1 MVSVIW
7 GDTVRTRHRL
17 GFRRGASRLALLVVL
32 AQAPALHAAD
42 DKPWRLDTSAK
53 TPAWLELGGTYRV
66 RYEAISSSLFP
77 GVGESDR
84 LLAERLLF
92 AARAGNQKVFGLVE
106 LEDAR
111 TQLDDPATP
120 LGTDDVNTVE
130 ILQAHLGL
138 GFSDALQKG
147 DRLGVL
153 AGRLTIDLGSR
164 RLVSRSRY
172 PNTLSGFTG
181 LQGSWRGPGGA
192 KGIEVQAF
200 YLLPVDRLPIERDR
214 LDDNDQEADRENSH
228 VRFWGLF
235 LADLE
240 LEAGLRGELY
250 LFSLE
255 EEDSPRTP
263 TRNRDFVTLGGR
275 LLKAP
280 ARARWDYEVETALQ
294 NGESRR
300 SAAATD
306 RNDLDHEAW
315 FAHAH
320 AGWTFE
326 ARYAPRLALRYDYA
340 SGDSD
345 PGDDDNGSFDPLFGA
360 RDFEFGPT
368 GIFGLIPR
376 TNISSPGIVL
386 ELTPKASQQL
396 MFGYR
401 PGWLASPKDG
411 LTSIGA
417 RDPSGNSG
425 SFIGHLVEGRLRWD
439 LLPGNI
445 SVDVGAVYVDAGEFL
460 TSQQVDDT
468 TYGYLQTTF
477 TF

>member
-1 MVSVIW
+1 
-7 GDTVRTRHRL
+7 
-17 GFRRGASRLALLVVL
+17 
-32 AQAPALHAAD
+32 
-42 DKPWRLDTSAK
+42 
-53 TPAWLELGGTYRV
+53 
-66 RYEAISSSLFP
+66 
-77 GVGESDR
+77 VGESDR

-92 AARAGNQKVFGLVE
+92 AVRAGDEKIFAMLE

-120 LGTDDVNTVE
+120 LGTDDVNTAE

-138 GFSDALQKG
+138 GFADALRTG
-147 DRLGVL
+147 DRLAL
-153 AGRLTIDLGSR
+153 QAGRLTIDLGSR

-172 PNTLSGFTG
+172 PNTVNGFTG
-181 LQGSWRGPGGA
+181 LQSAWRGPGGA

-200 YLLPVDRLPIERDR
+200 YLLPVDRLPAERDR
-214 LDDNDQEADRENSH
+214 LDDNDMEIDRDNSS
-228 VRFWGLF
+228 VRLWGMF
-235 LADLE
+235 VTDPD
-240 LEAGLRGELY
+240 LEAGLRGEIYVLV
-250 LFSLE
+250 FE
-255 EEDSPRTP
+255 EADRPSAP
-263 TRNRDFVTLGGR
+263 TRNRDFVTTGGR

-280 ARARWDYEVETALQ
+280 ARARWDYEVEMALQ
-294 NGESRR
+294 LGESRR
-300 SAAATD
+300 SASAAD

-326 ARYAPRLALRYDYA
+326 ARSAPRLAVRYDYA

-345 PGDDDNGSFDPLFGA
+345 PGDDENGSFDPLFGA

-386 ELTPKASQQL
+386 ELTPGSGRQL

-401 PGWLASPKDG
+401 PAWLASRYDG

-425 SFIGHLVEGRLRWD
+425 SFIGHLLEGRLRLD
-439 LLPGNI
+439 LLPGNL

-460 TSQQVDDT
+460 TSQSVDDT